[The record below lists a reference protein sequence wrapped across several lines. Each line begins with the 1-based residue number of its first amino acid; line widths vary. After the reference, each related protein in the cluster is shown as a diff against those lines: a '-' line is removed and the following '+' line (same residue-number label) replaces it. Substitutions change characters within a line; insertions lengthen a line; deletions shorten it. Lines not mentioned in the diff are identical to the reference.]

1 MTKPPDA
8 CYICFAHVDPRHRS
22 AHYAWHRTLSNRP
35 PRGSADDPRGFVDD
49 EGRLQEIA
57 ENVLRVL
64 KPEAF
69 GRWMTTPI
77 PALGGRT
84 PFDAMLAGDM
94 DAVVNV
100 SRSYLDPSFS

>member
-1 MTKPPDA
+1 MIDFTPEVCPVCGALTYPPS
-8 CYICFAHVDPRHRS
+8 RS
-22 AHYAWHRTLSNRP
+22 DLHADWHRTLSNRP
-35 PRGSADDPRGFVDD
+35 PRGAVDEPRAFVDD

-77 PALGGRT
+77 PG
-84 PFDAMLAGDM
+84 
-94 DAVVNV
+94 
-100 SRSYLDPSFS
+100 